1 MIQKLV
7 YVVLLFS
14 TTTCFSQELS
24 ATLSAK
30 KIQIGIPLKLTY
42 SAKSVQNAEIEFI
55 SRKKS
60 ILAQRLDENLQSK
73 DTVEFEILS
82 DFSDTLSKYE
92 ETKTWIGQ
100 YTVTVWDSGFYSI
113 PGPEITIDDVTYQF
127 ESLRLYSSY
136 TPKIDSLDLYDIQE
150 SYIEIPENST
160 STLNFIAKNWWWMLA
175 IIVLLF
181 GFIVYRFLKNRNRF
195 DSEKTILLSLEERTL
210 NAIDALEKRK
220 LWEEDRLKEHFVQL
234 SYILRS
240 YLTERYSISLL
251 EKTTHEARL
260 LLEEIALN
268 KSTISSIISVLSE
281 ADMVKFAK
289 SKPEVN
295 SILLVSRMARVIVK
309 ETRPIESENHAE

>member
-1 MIQKLV
+1 M
-7 YVVLLFS
+7 
-14 TTTCFSQELS
+14 
-24 ATLSAK
+24 
-30 KIQIGIPLKLTY
+30 
-42 SAKSVQNAEIEFI
+42 
-55 SRKKS
+55 
-60 ILAQRLDENLQSK
+60 
-73 DTVEFEILS
+73 
-82 DFSDTLSKYE
+82 
-92 ETKTWIGQ
+92 
-100 YTVTVWDSGFYSI
+100 
-113 PGPEITIDDVTYQF
+113 
-127 ESLRLYSSY
+127 
-136 TPKIDSLDLYDIQE
+136 
-150 SYIEIPENST
+150 
-160 STLNFIAKNWWWMLA
+160 
-175 IIVLLF
+175 
-181 GFIVYRFLKNRNRF
+181 KNRNRF

>member
-1 MIQKLV
+1 MV
-7 YVVLLFS
+7 
-14 TTTCFSQELS
+14 
-24 ATLSAK
+24 
-30 KIQIGIPLKLTY
+30 
-42 SAKSVQNAEIEFI
+42 
-55 SRKKS
+55 
-60 ILAQRLDENLQSK
+60 
-73 DTVEFEILS
+73 
-82 DFSDTLSKYE
+82 
-92 ETKTWIGQ
+92 
-100 YTVTVWDSGFYSI
+100 
-113 PGPEITIDDVTYQF
+113 DV
-127 ESLRLYSSY
+127 
-136 TPKIDSLDLYDIQE
+136 
-150 SYIEIPENST
+150 
-160 STLNFIAKNWWWMLA
+160 
-175 IIVLLF
+175 F
-181 GFIVYRFLKNRNRF
+181 GFIIYRFLKNRNRF

-289 SKPEVN
+289 SKPDVN

>member
-1 MIQKLV
+1 M
-7 YVVLLFS
+7 
-14 TTTCFSQELS
+14 
-24 ATLSAK
+24 
-30 KIQIGIPLKLTY
+30 
-42 SAKSVQNAEIEFI
+42 
-55 SRKKS
+55 
-60 ILAQRLDENLQSK
+60 
-73 DTVEFEILS
+73 
-82 DFSDTLSKYE
+82 
-92 ETKTWIGQ
+92 
-100 YTVTVWDSGFYSI
+100 
-113 PGPEITIDDVTYQF
+113 
-127 ESLRLYSSY
+127 
-136 TPKIDSLDLYDIQE
+136 
-150 SYIEIPENST
+150 
-160 STLNFIAKNWWWMLA
+160 
-175 IIVLLF
+175 
-181 GFIVYRFLKNRNRF
+181 
-195 DSEKTILLSLEERTL
+195 LSLEERTL

>member
-1 MIQKLV
+1 
-7 YVVLLFS
+7 
-14 TTTCFSQELS
+14 
-24 ATLSAK
+24 
-30 KIQIGIPLKLTY
+30 
-42 SAKSVQNAEIEFI
+42 
-55 SRKKS
+55 
-60 ILAQRLDENLQSK
+60 
-73 DTVEFEILS
+73 
-82 DFSDTLSKYE
+82 
-92 ETKTWIGQ
+92 
-100 YTVTVWDSGFYSI
+100 
-113 PGPEITIDDVTYQF
+113 
-127 ESLRLYSSY
+127 
-136 TPKIDSLDLYDIQE
+136 
-150 SYIEIPENST
+150 
-160 STLNFIAKNWWWMLA
+160 
-175 IIVLLF
+175 VLLF
-181 GFIVYRFLKNRNRF
+181 GFIIYRFLKNRNRF

>member
-1 MIQKLV
+1 
-7 YVVLLFS
+7 
-14 TTTCFSQELS
+14 
-24 ATLSAK
+24 
-30 KIQIGIPLKLTY
+30 
-42 SAKSVQNAEIEFI
+42 
-55 SRKKS
+55 
-60 ILAQRLDENLQSK
+60 
-73 DTVEFEILS
+73 
-82 DFSDTLSKYE
+82 
-92 ETKTWIGQ
+92 
-100 YTVTVWDSGFYSI
+100 
-113 PGPEITIDDVTYQF
+113 
-127 ESLRLYSSY
+127 
-136 TPKIDSLDLYDIQE
+136 
-150 SYIEIPENST
+150 
-160 STLNFIAKNWWWMLA
+160 
-175 IIVLLF
+175 
-181 GFIVYRFLKNRNRF
+181 LKNRNRF